1 MPITALPTPPARS
14 MSSDAFVAAAD
25 AFLGALPTFQAE
37 ANALEANVNGKEV
50 TTAASATAA
59 ATSASSASNS
69 AIQASTSA
77 SQAALYGTAV
87 LWVSGTTYAVGN
99 VVVAP
104 ANKLLYKRK
113 VAGAGTTDP
122 SLDATNWESVG
133 LAGGASHIKLSA
145 ILATLPALTIVD
157 HCFHLERDDTPRAR
171 GWRRR
176 KGQSWRSEARSVGT
190 HWGSYATATLAV
202 AAGAIVGD
210 VYYNTTSSAFH
221 VVTGATTSTV
231 TYRAGR
237 EDYPTNALI
246 TAEAARV
253 IIWDL
258 DGAVPSM
265 WMVFEGTTFGY
276 LYAPTTIVKVVSA
289 LNADLIIGT
298 SDGGTTYGGI
308 SWVNFAKDKSIY
320 SYLNNVTDAHYR
332 CLNPVSG
339 RNTTTSGDRTLT
351 AIGPALVNHFI
362 NDVALTVLP
371 DAPIDEN
378 GMPVPTIF
386 CSTAAG
392 VSVVNNNGV
401 VADLVDVAGDATYEV
416 AFDKNNNIYFTNS
429 TQGDLDMFLST
440 NYDADDTTP
449 DANYDNTT
457 IPALLAAITTT
468 KYGLVQT
475 GKGLAVG
482 HNTGV
487 SRLVPSTATKA
498 NGMIAYITST
508 YNTGWMVGDIR
519 RCFLSDGLSASDSL
533 SGTNLT
539 ASNPDGTFATSTG
552 WTLSAAAAIGGGVA
566 TITNGTANNAEV
578 YHSTVLTTGR
588 VYSITYTIV
597 VTTGGCR
604 TDAGI
609 PHTASG
615 TYTDY
620 FTAVSGLLA
629 FRSTALNSNF
639 TIDDVVVREA
649 ALDRS
654 VKAQG
659 ITDIGAV
666 TRTAYTG
673 GRTVYSGFSAA
684 NYLQEASHAD
694 WNALGTGN
702 FSIIMSGVKWGTAG
716 TLKTILSIGNGASE
730 GSLSVEHLA
739 ANTLRLYIWTV
750 TPTKT
755 TICTSTATF
764 TDTAEHV
771 LEIKRS
777 GTTCSIVVDGVVV
790 ASGTSAITISN
801 ATGFLRI
808 GEGQDASQPFAG
820 GQCSCIRIS
829 ATAPTAEQSKF
840 IAATENAL
848 NSGHACL
855 LSNSS
860 TVSQLD
866 YYSRSDMLAVGN
878 GTNTDFFN
886 NLAREGVITTST
898 GATVS
903 GTLPSEATFFHTGT
917 TNTVRVG
924 ERNVEAELT
933 EQIPAIPKTQ
943 YYSFTSSGTTQALP
957 QGWKAR
963 GVAFNLTDGTMLAV
977 AQTFDGFVYTQTGL
991 TNAKAYQ
998 VELEE
1003 VL

>member
-50 TTAASATAA
+50 TTTASATSAA
-59 ATSASSASNS
+59 ISASSASNS

-133 LAGGASHIKLSA
+133 LSGGASHIKLSA
-145 ILATLPALTIVD
+145 ILATLPALTLVD

-202 AAGAIVGD
+202 AAGAITGD

-221 VVTGATTSTV
+221 EVTGATTSTV

-246 TAEAARV
+246 TVEVARV

-265 WMVFEGTTFGY
+265 WMVFTFPSGGNGVIGWATSVALTSVSVAAFNNVVVVGTNEAGTVCNFVGDKFGFF
-276 LYAPTTIVKVVSA
+276 AAAAIGSASSTTISTRNGATDVLGKIGYAIVNSA
-289 LNADLIIGT
+289 
-298 SDGGTTYGGI
+298 
-308 SWVNFAKDKSIY
+308 V
-320 SYLNNVTDAHYR
+320 
-332 CLNPVSG
+332 
-339 RNTTTSGDRTLT
+339 
-351 AIGPALVNHFI
+351 
-362 NDVALTVLP
+362 NDVAITVLP

-378 GMPVPTIF
+378 GMPVPTIAVA
-386 CSTAAG
+386 TAGG
-392 VSVVNNNGV
+392 VSVIKHDGTVVNDTTTTGTSVVSTHVGFTKNSRLMRDWNNSLRLGIYNLTNGIPAASFANMTYYDLYATVAAGGVAPILPEGNGYVGV
-401 VADLVDVAGDATYEV
+401 VSQKGVV
-416 AFDKNNNIYFTNS
+416 S
-429 TQGDLDMFLST
+429 
-440 NYDADDTTP
+440 
-449 DANYDNTT
+449 
-457 IPALLAAITTT
+457 
-468 KYGLVQT
+468 YGGSGFSILVQNEADRSKSMFCT
-475 GKGLAVG
+475 L
-482 HNTGV
+482 
-487 SRLVPSTATKA
+487 
-498 NGMIAYITST
+498 TST
-508 YNTGWMVGDIR
+508 YNTGWMTGDIR
-519 RCFLSDGLSASDSL
+519 RCFLSNSK
-533 SGTNLT
+533 T
-539 ASNPDGTFATSTG
+539 A
-552 WTLSAAAAIGGGVA
+552 
-566 TITNGTANNAEV
+566 
-578 YHSTVLTTGR
+578 
-588 VYSITYTIV
+588 
-597 VTTGGCR
+597 
-604 TDAGI
+604 
-609 PHTASG
+609 
-615 TYTDY
+615 
-620 FTAVSGLLA
+620 
-629 FRSTALNSNF
+629 
-639 TIDDVVVREA
+639 
-649 ALDRS
+649 DRS
-654 VKAQG
+654 VKAATLTEVG
-659 ITDIGAV
+659 TV
-666 TRTAYTG
+666 TETTYAG
-673 GRTVYSGFSAA
+673 GRSVYSGFSAA
-684 NYLQEASHAD
+684 NYFQEASHAD
-694 WNALGTGN
+694 WNALGTGDFN
-702 FSIIMSGVKWGTAG
+702 IIMSGVKWGTAA
-716 TLKTILSIGNGASE
+716 TLKTILSIGDGASN
-730 GSLSVEHLA
+730 GSVKIEHLA
-739 ANTLRLYIWTV
+739 ANTLRLSIYNAGW
-750 TPTKT
+750 T
-755 TICTSTATF
+755 TICTSTAAF

-771 LEIKRS
+771 LSVKRS

-790 ASGTSAITISN
+790 ASGTSALTISN
-801 ATGFLRI
+801 ATGYLRI

-820 GQCSCIRIS
+820 GQCSCVRIS
-829 ATAPTAEQSKF
+829 ATASTAEQSKF

-933 EQIPAIPKTQ
+933 EQIPAIPKTL
-943 YYSFTSSGTTQALP
+943 YYSFTSSGTTQAIP

-977 AQTFDGFVYTQTGL
+977 AQTFDGFIYTQTGL